1 MLLEDLLCTILLGK
15 ATLPPFRL
23 LSAPFFYTSTQTFS
37 AFYISSYPLYTQ
49 RIPVLISPSAG
60 ATAIRC
66 NAVKTLLSSGHFTVI
81 KGNEREIQTVY
92 GSSVSQRGVDSS
104 SSLSIPQRA
113 TLARA
118 LARRT
123 GAVVILTGK
132 TDVVSDAS
140 RTFRVDNG
148 HDLLGQVTG
157 TGCTLG
163 TTVSAMVAAFRSD
176 VLVAALAGLVLFE
189 IAAERAAVRD
199 DVRGPGTF
207 VPAFIDEL
215 SAVRKE
221 TAGGNVA
228 WVAKARIEALEVEE
242 ESA

>member
-1 MLLEDLLCTILLGK
+1 ML
-15 ATLPPFRL
+15 
-23 LSAPFFYTSTQTFS
+23 
-37 AFYISSYPLYTQ
+37 
-49 RIPVLISPSAG
+49 IPVSSSAG
-60 ATAIRC
+60 ATAIRR
-66 NAVKTLLSSGHFTVI
+66 NAVKTLLSSGHFAVI

-104 SSLSIPQRA
+104 SSLTISQRA

-132 TDVVSDAS
+132 TDVVSDGS

-148 HDLLGQVTG
+148 HEFLGQVTG

-189 IAAERAAVRD
+189 IAAERASVRD

-221 TAGGNVA
+221 TAEGNVA
-228 WVAKARIEALEVEE
+228 WLAKAKIEVLEVEE